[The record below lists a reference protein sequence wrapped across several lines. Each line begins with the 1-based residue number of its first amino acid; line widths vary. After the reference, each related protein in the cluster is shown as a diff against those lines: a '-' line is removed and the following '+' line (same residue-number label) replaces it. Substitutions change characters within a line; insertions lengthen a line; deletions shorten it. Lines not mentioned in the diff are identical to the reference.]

1 MVHHMSYFESYFL
14 ESSKILAK
22 VVKLSEEIENLAIR
36 MWDSLSAGNSIYWFG
51 NGGSASDA
59 EHLAAELAGRFR
71 FDRKPL
77 SSFALTAN
85 SSLITA
91 IANDYGYEEVFAR
104 QVRAYVKE
112 GDVVVGISTSGKSE
126 NVYQALNQAKT
137 QGAFSVALVGSNAN
151 LLKDCNYV
159 IRADSEITS
168 HIQEAHIAI
177 GQAICGYIENKILEN
192 D

>member
-1 MVHHMSYFESYFL
+1 MSYFESYFL
-14 ESSKILAK
+14 ESSKVLAR
-22 VVKLSEEIENLAIR
+22 VVELSEEIEILAIK
-36 MWDSLSAGNSIYWFG
+36 MWDALSAGNSIYWFG

>member
-1 MVHHMSYFESYFL
+1 MSYFKSYFL
-14 ESSKILAK
+14 EAGKTLAGL
-22 VVKLSEEIENLAIR
+22 VELSEEIEILAIK
-36 MWDSLSAGNSIYWFG
+36 MWHSLLAGKSVYWFG

-85 SSLITA
+85 SSIITA
-91 IANDYGYEEVFAR
+91 ISNDYGYEQVFAR
-104 QVRAYVKE
+104 QVQAYVKE
-112 GDVVVGISTSGKSE
+112 GDIVIGISTSGKSK
-126 NVYQALNQAKT
+126 NVQLALDQAKT
-137 QGAFSVALVGSNAN
+137 LGALSVALVGSKAN
-151 LLKDCNYV
+151 LLADCNYV
-159 IRADSEITS
+159 IRVPSDITS

-177 GQAICGYIENKILEN
+177 GQVLCGYIENKILNN